1 MRKVGVSA
9 LAAAASFALGWGLLR
24 SITARG
30 TPGTSEELLTRMAAD
45 LILIAG
51 ALVAGWYFL
60 TALGA
65 CLAGGLRLLGAAP
78 RQLERFLGR
87 FGAPVLR
94 KVATWATVSVIAV
107 GSPALAAPGPPT
119 PRYRR
124 PGRLAR
130 LGGDDLAPLCRT
142 GRSGVGRSPSRSRR
156 GGNAR
161 AHQRFPCY
169 RSGR

>member
-24 SITARG
+24 NVTARG
-30 TPGTSEELLTRMAAD
+30 TPGPSAELLSRMAAD

-65 CLAGGLRLLGAAP
+65 CIVGGLRLLGAAP
-78 RQLERFLGR
+78 RHLERFLGR

-94 KVATWATVSVIAV
+94 KVATRTTASTIAL
-107 GSPALAAPGPPT
+107 GSPALAAASPQPPGSDSPAVSSISH
-119 PRYRR
+119 R
-124 PGRLAR
+124 
-130 LGGDDLAPLCRT
+130 AP
-142 GRSGVGRSPSRSRR
+142 
-156 GGNAR
+156 AI
-161 AHQRFPCY
+161 
-169 RSGR
+169 